1 MKNLNKI
8 ATAFCAA
15 ALGLLTMTSCEGG
28 DLYNV
33 NSPDWLASKV
43 DSIKAEKAAQQ
54 GGDEEIE
61 GLEEDV
67 YQVGAADYSTGWWA
81 VFSKYYQIPDGEK
94 WVAQFNL
101 NINPAATN
109 TYKNFALILCSD
121 ADRGAGDY
129 KEYGAI
135 RFDNQPS
142 GNSEWGDYIDRSCVE
157 STLTFGSDTDAGVDK
172 LGGKVTLTIDRT
184 DPSTFLVKMTNGTV
198 TKTYK
203 AKSALPNL
211 NADPSNTNIRAF
223 LVPEG
228 SCINFL
234 ASTIEPIGGFTTAE
248 DKQPES
254 MILASVPEEV
264 DLGTP
269 IEDVVA
275 GITGTVFFTG
285 SPDGKA
291 ITADDLTFTVVP
303 DMDTLGEKTLVAA
316 YNKTFKGEN
325 ASAPVMV
332 VVKFQVVP
340 VIESIAITKAPS
352 IKTYY
357 MFKNEYTAGID
368 RSLLFNPAGLEVTAT
383 YADGS
388 KAVVNNQKL
397 SFHTVPG
404 AEGTYSV
411 EVKTM
416 NGRTAT
422 VEGIKVVETSDAS
435 TVHPKPTVLGPEDN
449 TGAWW
454 TYFSDDMKVA
464 AGKTVKVD
472 FTNYGGGANWNNWN
486 IVLRKSDLSEYGV
499 VRADNFGWGAGYDGN
514 PLLIT
519 SGGQSDWGAWL
530 AAMSAAEVTVY
541 ITNIGNGMVDILAVM
556 NGSDGN
562 TYFQYYLGI
571 AVSDVNDMNFSFVI
585 DGDHL
590 VFK

>member
-81 VFSKYYQIPDGEK
+81 AFSKYYQIPDGEK

-135 RFDNQPS
+135 RYDNQPS

-184 DPSTFLVKMTNGTV
+184 DPNAFSVKITNGTV

-254 MILASVPEEV
+254 MVLAGIPEEV

-303 DMDTLGEKTLVAA
+303 DMETLGEKTLVAA

-332 VVKFQVVP
+332 VAKFQVVP

-368 RSLLFNPAGLEVTAT
+368 RSLIFNPAGLEVTAT

>member
-291 ITADDLTFTVVP
+291 ITAEDLTFTVVP

-368 RSLLFNPAGLEVTAT
+368 RSLIFNPAGLEVTAT

-541 ITNIGNGMVDILAVM
+541 ITNIGNGMVDIIAVM

>member
-254 MILASVPEEV
+254 MILAGVPEEV

-303 DMDTLGEKTLVAA
+303 DMETLGEKTLVAA

-332 VVKFQVVP
+332 VAKFQVVP

-368 RSLLFNPAGLEVTAT
+368 RSLIFNPAGLEVTAT

>member
-269 IEDVVA
+269 IEDVVV

-291 ITADDLTFTVVP
+291 ITAEDLTFTVVP

-541 ITNIGNGMVDILAVM
+541 ITNIGNGMVDIIAVM

>member
-1 MKNLNKI
+1 
-8 ATAFCAA
+8 
-15 ALGLLTMTSCEGG
+15 
-28 DLYNV
+28 
-33 NSPDWLASKV
+33 
-43 DSIKAEKAAQQ
+43 
-54 GGDEEIE
+54 
-61 GLEEDV
+61 
-67 YQVGAADYSTGWWA
+67 
-81 VFSKYYQIPDGEK
+81 
-94 WVAQFNL
+94 
-101 NINPAATN
+101 
-109 TYKNFALILCSD
+109 
-121 ADRGAGDY
+121 
-129 KEYGAI
+129 
-135 RFDNQPS
+135 
-142 GNSEWGDYIDRSCVE
+142 
-157 STLTFGSDTDAGVDK
+157 VDK

-184 DPSTFLVKMTNGTV
+184 DSNAFSVKITNGTV

-254 MILASVPEEV
+254 MVLAGIPEEV

-303 DMDTLGEKTLVAA
+303 DMETLGEKTLVAA

-332 VVKFQVVP
+332 VAKFQVVP

-368 RSLLFNPAGLEVTAT
+368 RSLIFNPAGLEVTAT

>member
-254 MILASVPEEV
+254 MILAGVPEEV

-291 ITADDLTFTVVP
+291 ITAEDLTFTVVP

-368 RSLLFNPAGLEVTAT
+368 RSLIFNPAGLEVTAT

-541 ITNIGNGMVDILAVM
+541 ITNIGNGMVDIIAVM

>member
-81 VFSKYYQIPDGEK
+81 AFSKYYQIPDGEK

-135 RFDNQPS
+135 RYDNQPS
-142 GNSEWGDYIDRSCVE
+142 GNSEWGEYIDRSCVE

-184 DPSTFLVKMTNGTV
+184 DPNAFSVKITNGTV

-254 MILASVPEEV
+254 MVLAGIPEEV

-303 DMDTLGEKTLVAA
+303 DMETLGEKTLVAA

-332 VVKFQVVP
+332 VAKFQVVP

-368 RSLLFNPAGLEVTAT
+368 RSLIFNPAGLEVTAT

>member
-184 DPSTFLVKMTNGTV
+184 DPNAFSVKITNGTV
-198 TKTYK
+198 TKTYN

-254 MILASVPEEV
+254 MILAGVPEEV

-291 ITADDLTFTVVP
+291 ITAEDLTFTVVP

-368 RSLLFNPAGLEVTAT
+368 RSLIFNPAGLEVTAT

>member
-81 VFSKYYQIPDGEK
+81 AFSKYYQIPDGEK

-142 GNSEWGDYIDRSCVE
+142 GNSEWGDYIDRSAVQ
-157 STLTFGSDTDAGVDK
+157 STLTFNTDTDAGVDK
-172 LGGKVTLTIDRT
+172 LGGRVVVTIDRT

-254 MILASVPEEV
+254 MILAGVPEEV

-291 ITADDLTFTVVP
+291 ITAEDLTFTVVP

-368 RSLLFNPAGLEVTAT
+368 RSLIFNPAGLEVTAT